1 MAPLFHTRAD
11 GSADTLS
18 HDITH
23 TGGGELGAAA
33 APGAEEVAV
42 HHADEA
48 GREDDEA
55 ELAARARDLVP
66 VIATHRPRS
75 ES

>member
-23 TGGGELGAAA
+23 TGGGERGAAA

-48 GREDDEA
+48 GRE
-55 ELAARARDLVP
+55 ELRGLGLGLGLGFA
-66 VIATHRPRS
+66 
-75 ES
+75 